1 MGGTLPPPMS
11 YDPTNFCGGISE
23 RGALSLQFTV
33 EATMPLATGPLWDIK
48 ESCLWFEIAYESGL
62 VLCRID
68 ALCFIKSLGAKSA
81 SGIACRAA
89 FEAAK
94 PHIHAQALTQVEAGR
109 LNFLPKM
116 NRRFVWLT
124 DKDFAG

>member
-1 MGGTLPPPMS
+1 
-11 YDPTNFCGGISE
+11 
-23 RGALSLQFTV
+23 LSLQFTV
-33 EATMPLATGPLWDIK
+33 EATMPLAMQPEWNFND
-48 ESCLWFEIAYESGL
+48 SCLWFETPYKTGH

-81 SGIACRAA
+81 SGISCRAA

-124 DKDFAG
+124 DKDFAA